1 MSKDNDLL
9 VNTYGTKTVDA
20 ATFGKGATSREQ
32 IEEATA
38 AQRANSNASSPRKY
52 GER

>member
-1 MSKDNDLL
+1 MSKDNPIL
-9 VNTYGTKTVDA
+9 VDTYATKKVDA

-32 IEEATA
+32 IEQATV
-38 AQRANSNASSPRKY
+38 AQRANSNAAAPRKY